1 MTARQIIVA
10 FLCLFAAAAGWNL
23 WHRGRRHQRLA
34 DFFAYLIGIALG
46 FAIAYAAYDTV
57 E

>member
-10 FLCLFAAAAGWNL
+10 FLCLFAAAAGWHL
-23 WHRGRRHQRLA
+23 WHQGRRHQNLA
-34 DFFAYLIGIALG
+34 DFFTYLMGIALG
-46 FAIAYAAYDTV
+46 FAIAYAAFHTI